1 MLHRVARFWRA
12 AKKSQFFM
20 GAVVLDPIYPISR
33 IMCSLLFNVVLTL
46 ENQAR
51 LKIVGAGRV
60 AECTRGVD
68 GGLAADSIFAA
79 HLGHRCPW

>member
-12 AKKSQFFM
+12 AKKSQLLW
-20 GAVVLDPIYPISR
+20 VLWFLIQYPEYSR

-51 LKIVGAGRV
+51 LKMVGAGRV

-68 GGLAADSIFAA
+68 GGLAAGSIFAA

>member
-1 MLHRVARFWRA
+1 VLLVFGVRQ
-12 AKKSQFFM
+12 KSRNFL
-20 GAVVLDPIYPISR
+20 GAVVLDPISR

-60 AECTRGVD
+60 AECNRGVD
-68 GGLAADSIFAA
+68 GGLAAGSIFAA